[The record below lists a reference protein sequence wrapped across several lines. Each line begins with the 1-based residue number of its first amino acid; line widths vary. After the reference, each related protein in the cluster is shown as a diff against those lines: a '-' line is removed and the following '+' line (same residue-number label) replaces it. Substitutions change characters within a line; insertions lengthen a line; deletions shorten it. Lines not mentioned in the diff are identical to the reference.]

1 MEHHPTCHP
10 TCIRGIIVPA
20 SWDPNGN
27 PLGTA
32 IVTFDEDIFTVTDTE
47 SGRALVRYLR
57 ETVTVTGWTKTQG
70 SIKTIHVQDFHIHG
84 PGEAA

>member
-1 MEHHPTCHP
+1 MEQHPTS
-10 TCIRGIIVPA
+10 IRGIIVPA
-20 SWDPNGN
+20 SWDAGGS

-32 IVTFDEDIFTVTDTE
+32 IVTFDEDIFTVIDTE

-57 ETVTVTGWTKTQG
+57 ETVTVTGWVQIQG
-70 SIKTIHVQDFHIHG
+70 PTKTIHVENFHIHG

>member
-1 MEHHPTCHP
+1 MEQHPTS
-10 TCIRGIIVPA
+10 IRGIIVPA
-20 SWDPNGN
+20 SWDANGN

-32 IVTFDEDIFTVTDTE
+32 IVTFDEDIFTVTDSE

-57 ETVTVTGWTKTQG
+57 ETVTVTGWVQIQG
-70 SIKTIHVQDFHIHG
+70 IAKTIHVQNFHVHG